1 MRSSNSTGGLGLFG
15 TLGVAFIVLKLVGV
29 IDWSW
34 WWVLS
39 PFWIFAALVLLIFAV
54 IWWTD

>member
-1 MRSSNSTGGLGLFG
+1 MRSSNSTGGLDLFG
-15 TLGVAFIVLKLVGV
+15 TLGVVFIVLKLVGV

-39 PFWIFAALVLLIFAV
+39 PFWIFAALVLLIYAV

>member
-1 MRSSNSTGGLGLFG
+1 MRNSNSTGGLGLFG
-15 TLGVAFIVLKLVGV
+15 TLGVVFIVLKLVGV

-39 PFWIFAALVLLIFAV
+39 PFWIFAALVLLIFAA